1 MVTMKDVARRAG
13 VSVTTVSHVVNG
25 SRPVR
30 EEVRR
35 RVLDALEAL
44 AYRRNA
50 LARSLRKKRSSTIG
64 LILPDVTNP
73 FFAEIARSI
82 ADAAESEGYS
92 VIVCNSDGRRNSED
106 AFLGM
111 LSEKRADG
119 VVLIETGPPRGDASA
134 LENGDLPLVTV
145 DRSLPGANVDSVRI
159 DNALGGRRAAR
170 HLLDLGHRHL
180 ACIAG
185 PSHLTPSGERVTG
198 FREELREQG
207 FFLPE
212 ERIRRGT
219 FQPESGYD
227 ITRRF
232 LEEDSRLT
240 AIFACNDLMAFGA
253 VRAAADLGKR
263 VPDDLSVLGFDDIR
277 LASFF
282 NPPLTTVAQPRQE
295 MGALAVRLLL
305 ERMADST
312 LSPRHLV
319 LETRLVL
326 RSSTAPPP

>member
-1 MVTMKDVARRAG
+1 
-13 VSVTTVSHVVNG
+13 VTTVSHVVNE

-44 AYRRNA
+44 AYRRND

-92 VIVCNSDGRRNSED
+92 VIVCNSDGRQNRED
-106 AFLGM
+106 SFLGM
-111 LSEKRADG
+111 LAEKRADG
-119 VVLIETGPPRGDASA
+119 VILIEAGALRGNAPD
-134 LENGDLPLVTV
+134 LDGRGDLPMVTV
-145 DRSLPGANVDSVRI
+145 DRFLSSANVDSVGI

-185 PSHLTPSGERVTG
+185 PSHTTPSGERVTG
-198 FREELREQG
+198 FQEALLEQG
-207 FFLPE
+207 VLLPE
-212 ERIRRGT
+212 ERIHRGT
-219 FQPESGYD
+219 FQPQSGYD
-227 ITRRF
+227 ITLRLLR
-232 LEEDSRLT
+232 EDPRIT

-253 VRAAADLGKR
+253 IRAATDLGKR
-263 VPDDLSVLGFDDIR
+263 VPDDLSVLGFDDIQ

-295 MGALAVRLLL
+295 MGARAVQLLL
-305 ERMADST
+305 ERMT
-312 LSPRHLV
+312 NPELSPRHLI
-319 LETRLVL
+319 LETHLVL